1 LIGFLLRKALGWLVL
16 IVIATN
22 LVFFLASLLL
32 QPRANYL
39 ARRPPLPESVVDA
52 TLDRYN
58 LNDKVS
64 IFERWWHWAS
74 GIVLHW
80 DWGSS
85 PVGDSVNGQIAFRA
99 WTSFQL
105 VIGATILMTVIGV
118 ALGVYAAVRQ
128 YRLSDRLLQ
137 VTSSFALVVPVPVVA
152 LALVILAITINQSV
166 GSTIFYVSGSS
177 SVDVTG
183 FWPTLVDKAQHL
195 VLPSLVLIITGYAG
209 TQILQRSLLLDTL
222 GSDYVRLARAK
233 GLRRGV
239 AVRRHALRTSLIP
252 VATSVAF
259 AVPAAF
265 TGAVLTESI
274 FAWNGMGKYFVDTI
288 AKNDVYGVVATAAFG
303 AALTAVGAILS
314 DFLLVYLDPRIRLS

>member
-1 LIGFLLRKALGWLVL
+1 MIGFLFRKALGWVAL
-16 IVIATN
+16 IVVATN
-22 LVFFLASLLL
+22 LVFFLASALLE
-32 QPRANYL
+32 PRSNYL
-39 ARRPPLPESVVDA
+39 ARRPPLPEAVVDS

-64 IFERWWHWAS
+64 IFERWYHWIS

-80 DWGSS
+80 DWGQS
-85 PVGDSVNGQIAFRA
+85 PVGDSVNGQIGFRA

-105 VIGATILMTVIGV
+105 VIGATLLMTVIGV
-118 ALGVYAAVRQ
+118 GLGVYAAVRQ

-152 LALVILAITINQSV
+152 LALVILAISINESA
-166 GSTIFYVSGSS
+166 GSTIFYVTGSS
-177 SVDVTG
+177 GVGVTG
-183 FWPTLVDKAQHL
+183 FWSVAIDKAQHL
-195 VLPSLVLIITGYAG
+195 ILPSLVLIITGYAG

-222 GSDYVRLARAK
+222 NSDYVRLARAK
-233 GLRRGV
+233 GLTRGV

-314 DFLLVYLDPRIRLS
+314 DFLLVYLDPRIRLN